1 LRETDWIVD
10 SLEGLKVT
18 VDAGGL
24 ELRFVPLA

>member
-1 LRETDWIVD
+1 VG

-24 ELRFVPLA
+24 DLCFVPSA